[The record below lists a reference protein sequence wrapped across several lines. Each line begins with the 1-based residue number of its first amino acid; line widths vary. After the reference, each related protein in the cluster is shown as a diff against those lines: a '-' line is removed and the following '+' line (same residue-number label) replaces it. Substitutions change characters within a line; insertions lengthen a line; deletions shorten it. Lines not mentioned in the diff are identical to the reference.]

1 MKKENIKEDG
11 GMVGGSPVV
20 NNVGGGEISGLGVG
34 RQGEPGVNPKKKKSV
49 VPFKTFVRKKPV

>member
-1 MKKENIKEDG
+1 MDKKQIKEDG